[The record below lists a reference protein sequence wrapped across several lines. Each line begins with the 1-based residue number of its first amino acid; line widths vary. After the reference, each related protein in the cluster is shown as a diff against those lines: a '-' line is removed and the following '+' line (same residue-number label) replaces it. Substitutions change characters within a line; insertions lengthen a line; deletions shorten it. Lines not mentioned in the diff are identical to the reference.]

1 MKKRESLNRVRL
13 SDEEKEKLAGEIR
26 AFYLDQ
32 QGEEVGIIQQ
42 MQLLELIE
50 EKIGPMIYNKALNDA
65 RRWFAQIMDNV
76 DSDYYTLYKGE

>member
-32 QGEEVGIIQQ
+32 RGEEVGIIQQ
-42 MQLLELIE
+42 VQLLELIE
-50 EKIGPMIYNKALNDA
+50 EKIGPMIYNKALDDA